1 MNLWIYKII
10 NLFIRR
16 KLAMEKTNFKL
27 KTKVLNRAVSITAL
41 LLAAGLLL
49 TGCPTGQGKSGGGES
64 SEVTPNT
71 PADKTYTVGSV
82 EFTMK
87 GIAAVE
93 AQLGHNDWSNN
104 QPHTVSLSAYL
115 IGETEV
121 TQELWQEVMGN
132 NPSHF
137 NGSSGKEPAVG
148 ETQGKRPVERVNWY
162 HAIAFCNKLS
172 IKLNLEPCYTVNV
185 GGYPVDFA
193 ALTFD
198 EIPTTDNAD
207 WNKAELDMNK
217 KGFRLPTEAEWE
229 WAAKGGTDDKWAGT
243 DTEAELKNYAW
254 YRSNSGYKTHEV
266 KKKDPN
272 GYGLYD
278 MLGNVWEWCWDWYDT
293 LPASPG
299 ADYTGAASGSIRVR
313 RGGSWDSFAS
323 GCTVG
328 YRHFNSPYG
337 WNDGLGIRLACRP

>member
-1 MNLWIYKII
+1 
-10 NLFIRR
+10 
-16 KLAMEKTNFKL
+16 MEKNNSKL

-41 LLAAGLLL
+41 LLAAGVLL

-71 PADKTYTVGSV
+71 PVDKTYTVGAV

-87 GIAAVE
+87 GIAAVD
-93 AQLGHNDWSNN
+93 AQLGDNAYNN
-104 QPHTVSLSAYL
+104 NKPHTVSLSAYL

-132 NPSHF
+132 NPSNF

-148 ETQGKRPVERVNWY
+148 ETQGKRPVENVNWY

-172 IKLNLEPCYTVNV
+172 IKLGLDPCYTVKV
-185 GGYPVDFA
+185 GGTPVDFES
-193 ALTFD
+193 LTFD
-198 EIPTTDNAD
+198 QIPTGNNAD

-217 KGFRLPTEAEWE
+217 NGFRLPTEAEWE
-229 WAAKGGTDDKWAGT
+229 WAAKGGTDNKWAGT
-243 DTEAELKNYAW
+243 NTDAELKNYAW
-254 YRSNSGYKTHEV
+254 YALNSGSKTHEV

-278 MLGNVWEWCWDWYDT
+278 MTGNVWEWLWDWYGT
-293 LPASPG
+293 IPASLG
-299 ADYTGAASGSIRVR
+299 ADYAGPASGSDRVF
-313 RGGSWDSFAS
+313 RGGSWINNANN
-323 GCTVG
+323 CAVG
-328 YRHFNSPYG
+328 LRGISSPDRRNY
-337 WNDGLGIRLACRP
+337 NLGFRLACRP

>member
-1 MNLWIYKII
+1 
-10 NLFIRR
+10 
-16 KLAMEKTNFKL
+16 MEKNNSKL

-41 LLAAGLLL
+41 LLAAGVLL

-71 PADKTYTVGSV
+71 PVDKTYTVGAV

-87 GIAAVE
+87 GIAAVD
-93 AQLGHNDWSNN
+93 AQLGDNAYNN
-104 QPHTVSLSAYL
+104 NKPHTVSLSAYL

-132 NPSHF
+132 NPSNF

-148 ETQGKRPVERVNWY
+148 ETQGKRPVENVNWY

-172 IKLNLEPCYTVNV
+172 IKLGLDPCYTVKV
-185 GGYPVDFA
+185 GGTPVDFE
-193 ALTFD
+193 ALTFAD
-198 EIPTTDNAD
+198 IPADSINAD

-217 KGFRLPTEAEWE
+217 NGFRLPTEAEWE
-229 WAAKGGTDDKWAGT
+229 WAAKGGTDNKWAGT
-243 DTEAELKNYAW
+243 NTDAELKNYAW
-254 YRSNSGYKTHEV
+254 YALNSGSKTHEV

-278 MLGNVWEWCWDWYDT
+278 MTGNVAEWCWDWR
-293 LPASPG
+293 
-299 ADYTGAASGSIRVR
+299 ADIHTGASFPQDYPGPASGSGRVL
-313 RGGSWDSFAS
+313 RGGSWAGSADYCA
-323 GCTVG
+323 VG
-328 YRHFNSPYG
+328 ERVNISPG
-337 WNDGLGIRLACRP
+337 VRCSDLGFRLACRP

>member
-1 MNLWIYKII
+1 MKN
-10 NLFIRR
+10 
-16 KLAMEKTNFKL
+16 TNSKL

-41 LLAAGLLL
+41 LLAAGVLL

-71 PADKTYTVGSV
+71 PVDKTYTVGSV

-87 GIAAVE
+87 GIAAVN
-93 AQLGHNDWSNN
+93 AQLGHNDYSIN

-132 NPSHF
+132 NPSWF
-137 NGSSGKEPAVG
+137 DGSSDKEPDVG
-148 ETQGKRPVERVNWY
+148 EAQGKRPVENVNWY

-172 IKLNLEPCYTVNV
+172 IKLGLDPCYTVKV
-185 GGYPVDFA
+185 GGSPVDFA
-193 ALTFD
+193 TLSFD
-198 EIPTTDNAD
+198 QIPTGNNAD

-217 KGFRLPTEAEWE
+217 NGFRLPTEAEWE

-243 DTEAELKNYAW
+243 NTEAELKNYAW
-254 YRSNSGYKTHEV
+254 YDSNSGSKTHEV

-278 MLGNVWEWCWDWYDT
+278 MSGNVWEWCWDWYDA

-299 ADYTGAASGSIRVR
+299 ADYAGPASGSIRVT
-313 RGGSWDSFAS
+313 RGGSWRSSAYS
-323 GCTVG
+323 CTVG
-328 YRHFNSPYG
+328 SRNIGSPVGRGNY
-337 WNDGLGIRLACRP
+337 LGFRLACRP